1 MGIKELKIK
10 LAASEAA
17 QREAMLP
24 FREEQR
30 KIQAEI
36 DALRAKRGYIT
47 AAQRDGYGNV
57 DQYGQPIRFYG
68 MN

>member
-1 MGIKELKIK
+1 MGIKELKLQ

-47 AAQRDGYGNV
+47 ADRRIGYDKV
-57 DQYGQPIRFYG
+57 DQYGQPLGPYISG
-68 MN
+68 